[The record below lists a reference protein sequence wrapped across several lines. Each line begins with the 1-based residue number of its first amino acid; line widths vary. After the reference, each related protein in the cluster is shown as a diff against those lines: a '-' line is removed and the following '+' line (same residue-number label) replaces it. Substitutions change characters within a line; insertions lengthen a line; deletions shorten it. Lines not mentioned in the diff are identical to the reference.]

1 MARYRFCS
9 FYFAAYDY
17 GKRSIYTAKRP
28 CCYRDSAKHEDPPRD
43 LCRGSA
49 FYVRVHC
56 CALLA
61 KGRAIVLERIAC
73 GGGETR
79 WYFCRDKQSF
89 DQIEAALT
97 PGSVVSFYFDE
108 RIHPLS
114 ASSTADSETEQI
126 IAHDRELVVG
136 VLENDIHIRVDF
148 PCSQAGLQE
157 FRSSVAPTPCCSL
170 GHFPPGKTTASA
182 P

>member
-1 MARYRFCS
+1 MENARFTPQNGHAVTVIQQS
-9 FYFAAYDY
+9 MKTLPATFAAAVH
-17 GKRSIYTAKRP
+17 STLESTAV
-28 CCYRDSAKHEDPPRD
+28 
-43 LCRGSA
+43 L
-49 FYVRVHC
+49 
-56 CALLA
+56 ALLA

-89 DQIEAALT
+89 DQIEAAFT